1 MGDEGD
7 ELAVLFAAW
16 RQDIDS
22 VPAPAMVLVEAA
34 LILQANAPVLPAAR
48 SRRCQRF
55 LIELLNRRSLSGG
68 SRSRWLACPEPR

>member
-34 LILQANAPVLPAAR
+34 LIVRPT
-48 SRRCQRF
+48 RRCCPQHVPGAV
-55 LIELLNRRSLSGG
+55 SG
-68 SRSRWLACPEPR
+68 S